1 MAKFDPMD
9 DDVIGKPGR
18 PGKYRKFPWRLW
30 LWALVMTAGAAAGA
44 YFTWQ
49 YRQKAETATDDADT
63 CRKGMGNLSGQAGDN
78 AKKASD
84 CQTALD
90 TSTKKQ
96 KEAETQLASLSSN
109 LNASKDELAQLRV
122 QKAEQD
128 KRLVAIQELT
138 KQFAKLV
145 DAGQLKVTARRGQL
159 VLSMPSEVLFPS
171 GVADLSK
178 PGELSV
184 LEVGITLKKFPDR
197 RFLVIGHTDDVP
209 LKNSVFKDN
218 WELSTARALTVVR
231 FLVQA
236 GMKPQNLMAAGAGEH
251 DPVSSD
257 RARNRRIEIAL
268 VPAINELPPLPANLT
283 EEGATPKK

>member
-1 MAKFDPMD
+1 
-9 DDVIGKPGR
+9 
-18 PGKYRKFPWRLW
+18 
-30 LWALVMTAGAAAGA
+30 
-44 YFTWQ
+44 
-49 YRQKAETATDDADT
+49 
-63 CRKGMGNLSGQAGDN
+63 
-78 AKKASD
+78 
-84 CQTALD
+84 
-90 TSTKKQ
+90 
-96 KEAETQLASLSSN
+96 
-109 LNASKDELAQLRV
+109 V
-122 QKAEQD
+122 QKPEQD
-128 KRLVAIQELT
+128 RRLVAIQELT

-159 VLSMPSEVLFPS
+159 VLTMPSEVLFPS

-218 WELSTARALTVVR
+218 WELSTGRALTVVR
-231 FLVQA
+231 FLIQA
-236 GMKPQNLMAAGAGEH
+236 GMKPENLMAAGAGEH
-251 DPVSSD
+251 DPVSKD